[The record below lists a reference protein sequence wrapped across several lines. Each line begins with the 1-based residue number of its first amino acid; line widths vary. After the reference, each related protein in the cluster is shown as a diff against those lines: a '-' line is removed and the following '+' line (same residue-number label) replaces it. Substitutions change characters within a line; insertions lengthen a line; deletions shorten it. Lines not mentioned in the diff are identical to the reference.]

1 MFERNAFEF
10 LHIQP
15 FERFY
20 ADQPGPMVLFATPG
34 MLHAGTCLP
43 NSVIL
48 LMRDV
53 GTSYEVFKKWAGN
66 EKNMLI
72 MPGYCVAGTLGA
84 KVLAGQKQIEVDR
97 KTTIDVKIQVKHL
110 SFSAHADAKGIMQL
124 IRQCEP
130 KNVMLVHGEKAK
142 MYAF

>member
-34 MLHAGTCLP
+34 MLHAGTCP
-43 NSVIL
+43 PIFVII
-48 LMRDV
+48 LMRGI